1 MMLTLSSHD
10 RNSIKPSL
18 LFEQPSKLSTTEVIP
33 ISMIEIR
40 MMVGKTRV
48 SMRRRRRMSIF
59 ESLLTSLIQTGTSS
73 WSSTLSKLLST
84 PSS

>member
-1 MMLTLSSHD
+1 MMLTLSSYD
-10 RNSIKPSL
+10 RNSIKLSL
-18 LFEQPSKLSTTEVIP
+18 LFEQPSRLSTTEAIP
-33 ISMIEIR
+33 ISMIEIP

-48 SMRRRRRMSIF
+48 SMRRKRRMSTF

-73 WSSTLSKLLST
+73 WSSTLSKLLSM